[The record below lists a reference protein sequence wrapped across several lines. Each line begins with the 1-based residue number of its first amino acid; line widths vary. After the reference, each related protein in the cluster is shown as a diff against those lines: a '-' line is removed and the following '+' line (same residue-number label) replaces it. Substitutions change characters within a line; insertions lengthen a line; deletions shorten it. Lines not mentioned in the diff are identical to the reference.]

1 MWVGEMGSWDN
12 GVWSKELVWKRPW
25 FTWELPMVESFM
37 ADLHRISRDHQEMDC
52 LVWKTASIGK
62 TKIWRVV
69 WHVVAWVLWR
79 HHITIIFRQGNL
91 DLDYDLEQAK
101 LKSWGWLSA
110 KLSPLTFPFPSC
122 CASFPTNVSKLA
134 KFVMLKVDGLMNWAR
149 CDFIWP
155 MTFSLPSCAVEM
167 MHTGITHYDLDRF
180 VSLIVVYTLT
190 NKMAPALRK
199 SKSRKSEIREGGVND
214 SVASVGDV
222 IFVKLRGSSW
232 WPA

>member
-1 MWVGEMGSWDN
+1 MFKDGFRKTIFEVPSH
-12 GVWSKELVWKRPW
+12 LC
-25 FTWELPMVESFM
+25 FSFPFCSCF
-37 ADLHRISRDHQEMDC
+37 L
-52 LVWKTASIGK
+52 T
-62 TKIWRVV
+62 
-69 WHVVAWVLWR
+69 
-79 HHITIIFRQGNL
+79 
-91 DLDYDLEQAK
+91 
-101 LKSWGWLSA
+101 LSA
-110 KLSPLTFPFPSC
+110 QLSPLTFPFPSC

-199 SKSRKSEIREGGVND
+199 YSLYPFYRDFTSLFLFFSTIDSKSDD
-214 SVASVGDV
+214 SVDALT
-222 IFVKLRGSSW
+222 F
-232 WPA
+232 